1 MAAVAIRTCESPGCQ
16 QPAKLQCPTCIKLGI
31 QGSFFC
37 AQDCFKQN
45 WSEHRKVHK
54 SAKAADDNNKPVTYN
69 PWPGYRFT
77 GKLKPWPQPSV
88 LIYNCTNTRKS
99 LQGERSL
106 ITSRNLTMQRM
117 ISSNPQLSI
126 EYSSWNRSVNEVICH
141 GIPDTRPL
149 EDGDL
154 LNIDITIYYNGFH
167 GDLNETFSIGED
179 RGQQTTNGST
189 LVSTMKQMATVML
202 AITVLIIILFCILVK
217 PGVKYREIGNIIQKY
232 AQAHGYAVVKSDDFN
247 MFSLQDGKRSAQ
259 FEQTLLVTETECDIL
274 TIRPDDNGRPHFL
287 SQMSCRHSMSQDGI
301 EFYRSGN
308 MIPNKNSENDGTLP
322 DVHRDDFNMFSLQD
336 GKRSA
341 QFEQTLLVTET
352 GCDILTIR
360 PDDNG
365 RPHFLSQIIGTVLS
379 TTELRNLGSFHV
391 SQSAEV
397 LQVQFVLNA
406 EFAGLHKLAV
416 CSPLGRIYN
425 IAIN

>member
-77 GKLKPWPQPSV
+77 GKLKPWPQSPRREV
-88 LIYNCTNTRKS
+88 PDHIQKPDYAEN
-99 LQGERSL
+99 GF
-106 ITSRNLTMQRM
+106 
-117 ISSNPQLSI
+117 SNPQLSI

-167 GDLNETFSIGED
+167 GDLNETFSLVKTED
-179 RGQQTTNGST
+179 SKQLVKVTHECLSQAIASEMKTNGST

-232 AQAHGYAVVKSDDFN
+232 AQAHGYAVVKSFCGHGIHSDKIPGTW
-247 MFSLQDGKRSAQ
+247 QDEIWPDKWTA
-259 FEQTLLVTETECDIL
+259 VT
-274 TIRPDDNGRPHFL
+274 
-287 SQMSCRHSMSQDGI
+287 
-301 EFYRSGN
+301 
-308 MIPNKNSENDGTLP
+308 
-322 DVHRDDFNMFSLQD
+322 QD

-365 RPHFLSQIIGTVLS
+365 RPHFLSQM
-379 TTELRNLGSFHV
+379 
-391 SQSAEV
+391 
-397 LQVQFVLNA
+397 
-406 EFAGLHKLAV
+406 
-416 CSPLGRIYN
+416 
-425 IAIN
+425 